1 MMVQPAL
8 YVGLRGTVQL
18 VQYNSHVDLIPFVQ
32 QYSIVFCRSACT
44 VLYSLTTYSI
54 RLTFSRSNTGL
65 GQFYLSQYFDT
76 VDTL

>member
-1 MMVQPAL
+1 MVQPAL

-32 QYSIVFCRSACT
+32 QYSIVFCRSVCT
-44 VLYSLTTYSI
+44 VLYSLSTYSI
-54 RLTFSRSNTGL
+54 RLTFSRYNTGL